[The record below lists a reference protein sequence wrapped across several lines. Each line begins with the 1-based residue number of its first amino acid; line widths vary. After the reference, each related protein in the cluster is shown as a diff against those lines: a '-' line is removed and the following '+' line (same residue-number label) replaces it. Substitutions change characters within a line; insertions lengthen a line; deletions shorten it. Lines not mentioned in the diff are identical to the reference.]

1 MIYQT
6 STKMRNF
13 RDTMRLM
20 NALYLTF
27 HNNMAT
33 LWPVVQQ
40 QAVQQVAVEV
50 QRQVVVETQNQA
62 ACFCFES
69 AFVFVYNNMII
80 ATLGLIG
87 VYFEYRSGRLM
98 WKTIK
103 FSNSF
108 GWEFFGIMSFI
119 LDSVTEVID
128 WFGLTAKDWVYII
141 LTLAI
146 GTFLCYKIL
155 PFIFRIMDGF
165 HSESDK
171 PETSETREP
180 RKKVD
185 ARVRGARGKSP
196 GAKKEE

>member
-1 MIYQT
+1 
-6 STKMRNF
+6 
-13 RDTMRLM
+13 M

-50 QRQVVVETQNQA
+50 QRQVVVETQNQV
-62 ACFCFES
+62 S
-69 AFVFVYNNMII
+69 AFCLQMMLQFLYKGMYNHPVVGTVITVIITIVAAIEYSTSVVSEGAVFGYEFLVW
-80 ATLGLIG
+80 AQ
-87 VYFEYRSGRLM
+87 YFM
-98 WKTIK
+98 C
-103 FSNSF
+103 
-108 GWEFFGIMSFI
+108 
-119 LDSVTEVID
+119 VIREIND
-128 WFGLTAKDWVYII
+128 WFSLTAKNWFYI
-141 LTLAI
+141 AI
-146 GTFLCYKIL
+146 GMFLCYKIF

>member
-1 MIYQT
+1 MTYQT
-6 STKMRNF
+6 STNMCNF
-13 RDTMRLM
+13 RDTMRFM

-69 AFVFVYNNMII
+69 AFVYVYNHMIL
-80 ATLGLIG
+80 TTVGLIT
-87 VYFEYRSGRLM
+87 VYFEYRTGRLI

-103 FSNSF
+103 FSRSF
-108 GWEFFGIMSFI
+108 VWEFFGIMSFI
-119 LDSVTEVID
+119 LDSVMEVID
-128 WFGLTAKDWVYII
+128 WFGLTPKDWVCII
-141 LTLAI
+141 LTLVI
-146 GTFLCYKIL
+146 GTFLCYKIF

-165 HSESDK
+165 NPESDK

-196 GAKKEE
+196 GAKKEK

>member
-50 QRQVVVETQNQA
+50 QRQVVVETQNQVA
-62 ACFCFES
+62 SFCFE
-69 AFVFVYNNMII
+69 VLFVYIYDHVISTALMCI
-80 ATLGLIG
+80 AAYVEIRTGG
-87 VYFEYRSGRLM
+87 VFLN
-98 WKTIK
+98 TIM
-103 FSNSF
+103 FFWSF
-108 GWEFFGIMSFI
+108 GWEFLINVSFFLRWSIMAN
-119 LDSVTEVID
+119 DS
-128 WFGLTAKDWVYII
+128 FGLTPKDWVYIV
-141 LTLAI
+141 LTIVI
-146 GTFLCYKIL
+146 GTFLWYKIIS
-155 PFIFRIMDGF
+155 FIFRIMDGF
-165 HSESDK
+165 HSESDN

-180 RKKVD
+180 RTKVD

>member
-40 QAVQQVAVEV
+40 QAIQQVAVEV
-50 QRQVVVETQNQA
+50 QHQVVVETQNQA
-62 ACFCFES
+62 ALFGFE
-69 AFVFVYNNMII
+69 AALYCYNHMIL
-80 ATLGLIG
+80 TTVGLITTTVECYTG
-87 VYFEYRSGRLM
+87 LVSEGFMFL
-98 WKTIK
+98 W
-103 FSNSF
+103 SF
-108 GWEFFGIMSFI
+108 GWEFMKTVSFF
-119 LDSVTEVID
+119 LRWSRKAND
-128 WFGLTAKDWVYII
+128 WFGLTPKDWFYIFVTIVI
-141 LTLAI
+141 LM
-146 GTFLCYKIL
+146 FLWYKIIS
-155 PFIFRIMDGF
+155 FIFRIMDGF

>member
-50 QRQVVVETQNQA
+50 QRQVVVETQNQV
-62 ACFCFES
+62 S
-69 AFVFVYNNMII
+69 AFCLQMMLQFLYKGMYNHPVVGTVITVIITIVAAIEYSTSVVSEGAVFGYEFLVW
-80 ATLGLIG
+80 AQ
-87 VYFEYRSGRLM
+87 YFM
-98 WKTIK
+98 C
-103 FSNSF
+103 
-108 GWEFFGIMSFI
+108 
-119 LDSVTEVID
+119 VIREIND
-128 WFGLTAKDWVYII
+128 WFSLTAKNWFYI
-141 LTLAI
+141 AI
-146 GTFLCYKIL
+146 GMFLCYKIF

>member
-27 HNNMAT
+27 NNNMAT

-50 QRQVVVETQNQA
+50 QRQVVVETQNQV
-62 ACFCFES
+62 S
-69 AFVFVYNNMII
+69 AFCLQMMLHFLYNWMYNHPVV
-80 ATLGLIG
+80 ATVLTVITTIVTVIEYSTG
-87 VYFEYRSGRLM
+87 VVSEGAEFGYEFCVWAKYFM
-98 WKTIK
+98 C
-103 FSNSF
+103 
-108 GWEFFGIMSFI
+108 
-119 LDSVTEVID
+119 VIREIND
-128 WFGLTAKDWVYII
+128 WFGPTPKDWVCI
-141 LTLAI
+141 AI
-146 GTFLCYKIL
+146 GTFLCYKIF
-155 PFIFRIMDGF
+155 PFIFRIMDWF